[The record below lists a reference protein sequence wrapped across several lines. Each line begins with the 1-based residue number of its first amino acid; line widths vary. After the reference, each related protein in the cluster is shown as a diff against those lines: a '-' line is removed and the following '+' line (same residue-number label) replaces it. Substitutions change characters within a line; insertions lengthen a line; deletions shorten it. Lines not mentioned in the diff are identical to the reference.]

1 MAVTASLQTTC
12 ALPAAGERKWP
23 GEIRMPGY
31 RAEAVSVGGF
41 HAFGRRANVC
51 SDVHTPAPG
60 AWWWANANPRR
71 KFYRD
76 SPESFRHIFTDCEV
90 RVTPTC
96 CIRGFRRYTAKLS
109 RSDSE
114 RKIQACSQNRS
125 VSHAKRG
132 QPRHCRD
139 CLVLCRW
146 DVMETSA
153 LGTWRAESCRSRGH
167 AAQHPPRKHDRAPA
181 CNGTRL
187 DTAGNEMARRA
198 RYPPPPVC

>member
-1 MAVTASLQTTC
+1 MVVRPRLSARFPAKRDGGKCNVAVTASLQTTC

-76 SPESFRHIFTDCEV
+76 SPESFRGCYPDLLHPWVSPIHGKTFALRFGAQNSSVFTESF
-90 RVTPTC
+90 RFTRKEGATPTLSGLPRALQVGRDGDKRAWNMA
-96 CIRGFRRYTAKLS
+96 RGKL
-109 RSDSE
+109 
-114 RKIQACSQNRS
+114 QVA
-125 VSHAKRG
+125 
-132 QPRHCRD
+132 
-139 CLVLCRW
+139 
-146 DVMETSA
+146 
-153 LGTWRAESCRSRGH
+153 RSRRAAS
-167 AAQHPPRKHDRAPA
+167 AAQ
-181 CNGTRL
+181 
-187 DTAGNEMARRA
+187 ARPRA
-198 RYPPPPVC
+198 RLQWY

>member
-1 MAVTASLQTTC
+1 MTFTRRRRERGGGQIQTHGGSYTGTA
-12 ALPAAGERKWP
+12 PK
-23 GEIRMPGY
+23 
-31 RAEAVSVGGF
+31 VFGG
-41 HAFGRRANVC
+41 
-51 SDVHTPAPG
+51 
-60 AWWWANANPRR
+60 
-71 KFYRD
+71 
-76 SPESFRHIFTDCEV
+76 
-90 RVTPTC
+90 VTPTC
-96 CIRGFRRYTAKLS
+96 CIRGFRRYTAKLA

-114 RKIQACSQNRS
+114 RKIQAYSQNRS

-181 CNGTRL
+181 YNGTRR
-187 DTAGNEMARRA
+187 DTAENEMAHRA
-198 RYPPPPVC
+198 RCPPPPVC